1 MEPIII
7 EKKLKISLINPLIEN
22 EYIEK
27 VLDMDKERHK
37 IKNKYLMD
45 NKKFYEY
52 YYNVLIDRNFDYY
65 DYFSKYGD
73 YFLISHDYK
82 KYFKI
87 EKVYSTIYSN
97 TFPGIIFTNDLNE
110 RLNLAHKYQIM
121 RLKVLYKNLKYGGN
135 FIISF
140 FHYDNFTQNM
150 IILLTNLFEKIVI
163 IREYIICI
171 NYNKKI
177 KYLKMVKN
185 MNKYSFGNYRVF
197 DKLRENDIKY
207 TRFKKEV
214 IKNGYSDNFIKN
226 NLDYYILFLS
236 YDKYNT
242 KTRKI
247 IQDNYDKI
255 KLGKKIIKHIFKKY
269 NPMNILEINMNYGL
283 NTYNISKYMDE
294 NKNLISLNPDNI
306 KNNIKIKNHT
316 IINEVSIKV
325 LIKLEKKF
333 DLIIIDKETSL
344 DNLIFDMV
352 MINELLN
359 EFGNLVIYSPLYPSN
374 YELIKR
380 IDNNYIN
387 YDKIHEDYD
396 YVYYKKI
403 NDAML

>member
-1 MEPIII
+1 
-7 EKKLKISLINPLIEN
+7 
-22 EYIEK
+22 
-27 VLDMDKERHK
+27 
-37 IKNKYLMD
+37 
-45 NKKFYEY
+45 
-52 YYNVLIDRNFDYY
+52 
-65 DYFSKYGD
+65 
-73 YFLISHDYK
+73 
-82 KYFKI
+82 
-87 EKVYSTIYSN
+87 
-97 TFPGIIFTNDLNE
+97 
-110 RLNLAHKYQIM
+110 M